1 MDLYFIVI
9 FYNLQIFTILV
20 YLLQYFITQNKTKS
34 REKEFSVEEKAEV
47 GLWTRH
53 IWIKVRTLEVGKT
66 GKEERSKRERSQ
78 GELAGE
84 EPHTG

>member
-20 YLLQYFITQNKTKS
+20 YLLSILSLKTKQKS

-53 IWIKVRTLEVGKT
+53 LNQGENLEVGKT
-66 GKEERSKRERSQ
+66 GKEERSKREVRGNWQVRS
-78 GELAGE
+78 
-84 EPHTG
+84 HTG